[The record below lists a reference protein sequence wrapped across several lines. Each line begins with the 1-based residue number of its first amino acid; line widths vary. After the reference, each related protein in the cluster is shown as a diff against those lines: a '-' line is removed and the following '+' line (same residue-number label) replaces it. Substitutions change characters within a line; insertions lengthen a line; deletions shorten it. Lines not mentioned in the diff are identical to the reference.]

1 MTAVTL
7 VEEKERPNPASL
19 IRLPFDAVVHALSF
33 GRWMDTLS
41 LAQTCTHFRAP
52 LYAVE
57 AGDLWDKLVIDEA
70 GGVEAWNSVFAQPLS
85 KRSALDEV
93 RSAPLRALYSAVR
106 KYRSFIHVIPGEDVM
121 STTGPN
127 DPSPWS
133 VPCFTEL
140 GYRSTLKEFPASNI
154 VRRDTEVANAINLH
168 DICRHVVRGGRE
180 SICNV
185 AQPLENGEAG
195 HPRGSP
201 HFLPVPEGCLLES
214 ALQILLEVSKQVPGI
229 EQDVRLGE
237 VPAEHNEVS
246 VLAFTRRNGIGG
258 PTGVS
263 RRRETGH
270 SQSHGR
276 SQRCDQ
282 MARPK
287 YGGRHQGGKN
297 CHQTSRRTLCPR
309 LHFDTHRRLSVRH
322 GGSESLGEFSSNDPG
337 DDV

>member
-214 ALQILLEVSKQVPGI
+214 ALQILLEVSKQVPG
-229 EQDVRLGE
+229 G
-237 VPAEHNEVS
+237 
-246 VLAFTRRNGIGG
+246 
-258 PTGVS
+258 
-263 RRRETGH
+263 
-270 SQSHGR
+270 
-276 SQRCDQ
+276 
-282 MARPK
+282 
-287 YGGRHQGGKN
+287 
-297 CHQTSRRTLCPR
+297 
-309 LHFDTHRRLSVRH
+309 
-322 GGSESLGEFSSNDPG
+322 
-337 DDV
+337 